1 MTNRRTYWQRLKD
14 HPGVPVATFITFA
27 GLTFASLFAGLDRG
41 GKFGVFAACFVGGWC
56 WGLVLWSNRSR
67 E

>member
-1 MTNRRTYWQRLKD
+1 MTERRTYWQRLKD
-14 HPGVPVATFITFA
+14 HPGVPVATFM
-27 GLTFASLFAGLDRG
+27 TFASLFAGLDRG
-41 GKFGVFAACFVGGWC
+41 VWFAVFAACFVGGWC

>member
-1 MTNRRTYWQRLKD
+1 MTMRRTDWQRLKD
-14 HPGVPVATFITFA
+14 HPGVPAATFMT
-27 GLTFASLFAGLDRG
+27 FAGLDRG
-41 GKFGVFAACFVGGWC
+41 VWFAVFAACFVGGWF